1 MLRTEA
7 VVDLAAIRANVGTLR
22 AGTSAEVMAVVKADG
37 YGHGSVRAARAALEG
52 GATALEYMLVA
63 ALLGLAV
70 LQVGFLQFSAPPV
83 T

>member
-1 MLRTEA
+1 MARRGEAASYTRRDAGFIREGATVLSILRR
-7 VVDLAAIRANVGTLR
+7 L
-22 AGTSAEVMAVVKADG
+22 SKC
-37 YGHGSVRAARAALEG
+37 EG
-52 GATALEYMLVA
+52 GATALEYMLIA